1 MESLRNKNI
10 LLGVTGG
17 IAAYK
22 SAEIVRG
29 LKKLGSSVRVVMT
42 KSAQEFITPLTLQAL
57 SGNPVSTDLLD
68 AEAEAA
74 MGHIELSR
82 WADAVLI
89 APATANT
96 LAKLS
101 SGRADDLLSSI
112 TLAFDGTIGLA
123 PAMNQAMWSD
133 ERTQSNIKNL
143 EDKNFS
149 LYGPGSGEQACGD
162 VGLGRML
169 EPSEIIER
177 LASLFEAGSLSNKS
191 VLITAGPTQEP
202 IDPVR
207 YVTNRSSG
215 KMGYALAEA
224 ATELGAQVTLVS
236 GPVNLEAPSSCHLV
250 SVKTAEEMYEAVMHH
265 AKGKDIY
272 IGTAAVADYSPLTV
286 KASKIKKDINN
297 SPLVLEMK
305 ENQDILKAVSE
316 LEDRPYVVG
325 FAAETEDLLKN
336 ARKKLKKKKLD
347 LIIANDVSDNS
358 IGFDSN
364 ENEVTLITDSTEL
377 LFDRDSK
384 KKISKKI
391 LEFISKTSRFRDGE
405 ILNLEKEK
413 EDMKKMRE
421 MYESK

>member
-1 MESLRNKNI
+1 MESLINKNI

-22 SAEIVRG
+22 SAEIVRV
-29 LKKLGSSVRVVMT
+29 LKKAGSSVRVVMT
-42 KSAQEFITPLTLQAL
+42 QSAQEFITPLTLQAL

-74 MGHIELSR
+74 MGHIELAR
-82 WADAVLI
+82 WADAILI

-96 LAKLS
+96 IARLS

-112 TLAFDGTIGLA
+112 TLAFDGPIGLA
-123 PAMNQAMWSD
+123 PAMNQAMWKD

-143 EDKNFS
+143 ERKEFS

-169 EPSEIIER
+169 EPSEIVE
-177 LASLFEAGSLSNKS
+177 LFASLFKAGSLSNKS

-224 ATELGAQVTLVS
+224 AIEAGAQVTLVS
-236 GPVNLEAPSSCHLV
+236 GPVNILPPASCNLIPV
-250 SVKTAEEMYEAVMHH
+250 ETAQEMYDAVMHH
-265 AKGKDIY
+265 VRGKDVY
-272 IGTAAVADYSPLTV
+272 IGTAAVADYSPSKV
-286 KASKIKKDINN
+286 ESSKIKKKGNN
-297 SPLVLEMK
+297 EALIIKMK
-305 ENQDILKAVSE
+305 ENQDILKTVSDMK
-316 LEDRPYVVG
+316 DRPYMVG

-336 ARKKLKKKKLD
+336 ARKKLKKKNID
-347 LIIANDVSDNS
+347 LIIANDVSDKN
-358 IGFDSN
+358 IGFDSE
-364 ENEVTLITDSTEL
+364 ENEVTLITCSEEL
-377 LFDRDSK
+377 LLDRDSK

-391 LEFISKTSRFRDGE
+391 LEFISNNS
-405 ILNLEKEK
+405 
-413 EDMKKMRE
+413 
-421 MYESK
+421 

>member
-1 MESLRNKNI
+1 MESLINKNI

-29 LKKLGSSVRVVMT
+29 LKKAGSSVRVVMT
-42 KSAQEFITPLTLQAL
+42 QSAQEFITPLTLQAL

-74 MGHIELSR
+74 MGHIELAR
-82 WADAVLI
+82 WADAILI

-96 LAKLS
+96 IARLS

-112 TLAFDGTIGLA
+112 TLAFDGPIGLA
-123 PAMNQAMWSD
+123 PAMNQAMWKD

-143 EDKNFS
+143 ENKDFS

-169 EPSEIIER
+169 EPSEIVE
-177 LASLFEAGSLSNKS
+177 LFASLFKAGSLSNKS

-224 ATELGAQVTLVS
+224 AVEAGAQVTLVS
-236 GPVNLEAPSSCHLV
+236 GPVNIKPPASCNFI
-250 SVKTAEEMYEAVMHH
+250 SVETAQEMYDAVMHH
-265 AKGKDIY
+265 VSGKDVY
-272 IGTAAVADYSPLTV
+272 IGTAAVADYSPTKV
-286 KASKIKKDINN
+286 EGSKIKKDGSNE
-297 SPLVLEMK
+297 SLVLEMK
-305 ENQDILKAVSE
+305 ENQDILKTVSDK
-316 LEDRPYVVG
+316 EDRPYVVG

-336 ARKKLKKKKLD
+336 ARKKLEKKKLD
-347 LIIANDVSDNS
+347 LIIANDVSDKS
-358 IGFDSN
+358 IGFDSE
-364 ENEVTLITDSTEL
+364 ENEVTLITNSEEVL
-377 LFDRDSK
+377 LDRSSK
-384 KKISKKI
+384 KKIAKRI
-391 LEFISKTSRFRDGE
+391 VEFIS
-405 ILNLEKEK
+405 NN
-413 EDMKKMRE
+413 
-421 MYESK
+421 